1 VNDNKGTWRSD
12 VQTVV
17 REAQRDGVP
26 GREFARALS
35 PSPDDYVILKPKHS
49 MFLGTPLDL
58 VLESI
63 GAHTV
68 IMAGVTTNSCVLI
81 SAGELFVRGYRL
93 VVPRDCVQALT
104 PDAQGHSLRLMEE
117 SYKAETE
124 LSGDLDLK
132 TLLQPPSD

>member
-1 VNDNKGTWRSD
+1 
-12 VQTVV
+12 
-17 REAQRDGVP
+17 
-26 GREFARALS
+26 
-35 PSPDDYVILKPKHS
+35 
-49 MFLGTPLDL
+49 
-58 VLESI
+58 
-63 GAHTV
+63 
-68 IMAGVTTNSCVLI
+68 MAGVTTNSCVLI

-104 PDAQGHSLRLMEE
+104 PDAQEHSLRLMEE